1 MAAATA
7 TRLDPHG
14 VTVWFTG
21 LPSAGKTT
29 VANLVA
35 ERLGRLG
42 RPVEVLDGDVVRTHL
57 SRGLGFSRADRDE
70 NIRRIGYVAGLLTGQ
85 GVTVLVSA
93 ISPYRAVRDEVRA
106 AVERVGGFVEVHVAT
121 DLATCQARDVKGLY
135 AKQARGELQGLTG
148 VDDPYEPPLAPEL
161 VLDTAAE
168 PPDASAAR
176 VLSLL
181 DRRAAPASGRVAPS
195 SAVGR
200 APNREGSRP
209 REEGRTAVH
218 SPRPHLSQPHSPDP
232 HGSHPHSP
240 DPHGLHPHSPHP
252 HSPDPHGGRLVE
264 RLVFDGR
271 AEELAAEAARLPAVV
286 LDGRGLADLEC
297 LAVGAF
303 SPLGGFLGAAD
314 HTTVV
319 EHGRLADGTVWTLPV
334 ALPVPAEVLAAGP
347 DRLALTDPAGTVLA
361 VIDVEEVH
369 DPDPAAEAKLVFGT
383 DDPAH
388 PGVAATL
395 ARRGPLV
402 GGPVH
407 VLRLP
412 ATPPELGPRLTPA
425 EVRAEAAARGWRSM
439 AGFQTRNPVHRAHE
453 YLHKVALEHVDG
465 LLLHPLVGKT
475 KDDDVPAAL
484 RMACYR
490 ALLAGYYPA
499 GRVLLSAFPAAMRYA
514 GPREA
519 VLHALVR
526 KNYGCTHFIVGRDH
540 AGVGSWYG
548 TYAAQEAFDAYDPGE
563 LGITPLKYEHA
574 FFCRRCEATATSRT
588 CPHPPETRV
597 QLSGTAVRDL
607 LVRGQ
612 LPPPQF
618 SRPEVA
624 QLLADGYQARG
635 G

>member
-1 MAAATA
+1 MAAATSS
-7 TRLDPHG
+7 RPHG

-29 VANLVA
+29 VATLVG
-35 ERLGRLG
+35 ERLAELG
-42 RPVEVLDGDVVRTHL
+42 RPIEVLDGDVVRTHL

-106 AVERVGGFVEVHVAT
+106 AVEQAGGFVEVHVAT
-121 DLATCQARDVKGLY
+121 DLATCRARDVKGLY
-135 AKQARGELQGLTG
+135 ARQARGELQGLTG

-168 PPDASAAR
+168 PPEASAAR
-176 VLSLL
+176 VLALL
-181 DRRAAPASGRVAPS
+181 D
-195 SAVGR
+195 
-200 APNREGSRP
+200 P
-209 REEGRTAVH
+209 R
-218 SPRPHLSQPHSPDP
+218 SPDP
-232 HGSHPHSP
+232 HGPR
-240 DPHGLHPHSPHP
+240 
-252 HSPDPHGGRLVE
+252 PHGGRLVE
-264 RLVFDGR
+264 RLVPAER
-271 AEELAAEAARLPAVV
+271 AEDLAAEAARLPALA
-286 LDGRGLADLEC
+286 LDGRALADLEC

-303 SPLGGFLGAAD
+303 SPLTGFLGAAD
-314 HTTVV
+314 HTAVV
-319 EHGRLADGTVWTLPV
+319 ERGRLADGTIWTLPV
-334 ALPVPAEVLAAGP
+334 ALPAPAEVLAGGP

-361 VIDVEEVH
+361 VVDVEEVH
-369 DPDPAAEAKLVFGT
+369 DPDPAAEAKLVFET

-425 EVRAEAAARGWRSM
+425 QVRAEAVARGWRTM

-453 YLHKVALEHVDG
+453 HLHKVALEHVDG
-465 LLLHPLVGKT
+465 LLLHPLVGRT
-475 KDDDVPAAL
+475 KHDDVPAAL

-490 ALLAGYYPA
+490 ALLDGYYPA

-519 VLHALVR
+519 IFHALVR

-548 TYAAQEAFDAYDPGE
+548 TYAAQEAFDAYDPAE
-563 LGITPLKYEHA
+563 LGITPLRYEHA
-574 FFCRRCEATATSRT
+574 FFCRRCEAMATSRT
-588 CPHPPETRV
+588 CPHPADSRV

-607 LVRGQ
+607 LARGQ

-624 QLLADGYQARG
+624 QLLADGYRARG